1 MGEMSEDEEIARILE
16 QRRRQMEKDLEESKR
31 RQEEQAVVKTLSR
44 IVFTPE
50 ARSRLN
56 NLRLVKPQLAEQ
68 VEKYLIALAQQGKLK
83 IPVEDEYLK
92 EILERIYLSS
102 RRGTG

>member
-1 MGEMSEDEEIARILE
+1 MSEDEEIARILE

-31 RQEEQAVVKTLSR
+31 RQEEQTVIKTLSR

-68 VEKYLIALAQQGKLK
+68 VEKYLIALA
-83 IPVEDEYLK
+83 
-92 EILERIYLSS
+92 
-102 RRGTG
+102 

>member
-1 MGEMSEDEEIARILE
+1 LGEMSEDEEIARILE
-16 QRRRQMEKDLEESKR
+16 QRRRQMEKELEESKR
-31 RQEEQAVVKTLSR
+31 KQEEQTVIKTLSR

-83 IPVEDEYLK
+83 IPVEDGYLK

-102 RRGTG
+102 RRGMG

>member
-1 MGEMSEDEEIARILE
+1 MGEDEELARIIE
-16 QRRRQMEKDLEESKR
+16 QRQREMERALEEDR
-31 RQEEQAVVKTLSR
+31 RKQEEQRVVKTLSR

-56 NLRLVKPQLAEQ
+56 NLRLVKPQLADQ

-83 IPVEDEYLK
+83 IPVEDAQLK
-92 EILERIYLSS
+92 EILEKVYLST
-102 RRGTG
+102 RRKMG

>member
-1 MGEMSEDEEIARILE
+1 MSEDEELARILE
-16 QRRRQMEKDLEESKR
+16 QKRRELEESR
-31 RQEEQAVVKTLSR
+31 RREEEQRVVKTLSR

-56 NLRLVKPQLAEQ
+56 NIRLVKPQLAEQ
-68 VEKYLIALAQQGKLK
+68 VEKYLIVLAQQGKLK
-83 IPVEDEYLK
+83 IPVEDAELK

-102 RRGTG
+102 KKVRGE

>member
-1 MGEMSEDEEIARILE
+1 MSEDEELERILE
-16 QRRRQMEKDLEESKR
+16 QRRRALEESRR
-31 RQEEQAVVKTLSR
+31 RQEEQRVLKTLSR

-56 NLRLVKPQLAEQ
+56 NLRLVKPQLADQ

-83 IPVEDEYLK
+83 IPVEDAELK
-92 EILERIYLSS
+92 EILKKIYLSS
-102 RRGTG
+102 KKGAG

>member
-1 MGEMSEDEEIARILE
+1 MSEDKELERIIE
-16 QRRRQMEKDLEESKR
+16 QRQREMEKELEESKR
-31 RQEEQAVVKTLSR
+31 RQEEQRVVKTLSR

-83 IPVEDEYLK
+83 IPVEDAYLK
-92 EILERIYLSS
+92 EILEKIYLSS
-102 RRGTG
+102 RRGVR

>member
-1 MGEMSEDEEIARILE
+1 MSEDEEIARILE
-16 QRRRQMEKDLEESKR
+16 QRRRRMAKELEESKR
-31 RQEEQAVVKTLSR
+31 KQEEQTVIKTLSR

-102 RRGTG
+102 RRGMG

>member
-1 MGEMSEDEEIARILE
+1 MSEDEELARILE
-16 QRRRQMEKDLEESKR
+16 ERRREMEKGLEEKKR
-31 RQEEQAVVKTLSR
+31 VQEEQKIIKALSR

-56 NLRLVKPQLAEQ
+56 NLRLVKPQLADQ

-83 IPVEDEYLK
+83 IPVEDAQLK
-92 EILERIYLSS
+92 EILEKIYLSS
-102 RRGTG
+102 RRMG

>member
-1 MGEMSEDEEIARILE
+1 MSEDEELARIIE
-16 QRRRQMEKDLEESKR
+16 QRRREMERELEEDRR
-31 RQEEQAVVKTLSR
+31 RQEEQRVVKTLSR

-56 NLRLVKPQLAEQ
+56 NLRLVKPQLADQ

-83 IPVEDEYLK
+83 IPVEDAQLK
-92 EILERIYLSS
+92 GILEKVYLST
-102 RRGTG
+102 RRKMG

>member
-1 MGEMSEDEEIARILE
+1 MSEDEEIARILE

-31 RQEEQAVVKTLSR
+31 KQEEQTVIKTLSR

-102 RRGTG
+102 KRGMR

>member
-1 MGEMSEDEEIARILE
+1 MSEDEEIARILE

-31 RQEEQAVVKTLSR
+31 RQEEQTVIKTLSR

-102 RRGTG
+102 KRGLR

>member
-1 MGEMSEDEEIARILE
+1 MSEDEELARIIE
-16 QRRRQMEKDLEESKR
+16 QRQREMERELEEDR
-31 RQEEQAVVKTLSR
+31 RKQEEQRVVKTLSR

-56 NLRLVKPQLAEQ
+56 NLRLVKPQLADQ

-83 IPVEDEYLK
+83 IPVEDAQLK
-92 EILERIYLSS
+92 EVLEKVYLST
-102 RRGTG
+102 RRKTE

>member
-16 QRRRQMEKDLEESKR
+16 QRRRQMEKELEESKR
-31 RQEEQAVVKTLSR
+31 KQEEQTVIKTLSR

-83 IPVEDEYLK
+83 IPVEDKYLK

-102 RRGTG
+102 RRGMG

>member
-1 MGEMSEDEEIARILE
+1 MSEDEEIARILE
-16 QRRRQMEKDLEESKR
+16 QRRRQMEKELEESKR
-31 RQEEQAVVKTLSR
+31 KQEEQTVIKTLSR

-83 IPVEDEYLK
+83 IPVEDKYLK

-102 RRGTG
+102 RRGMG